1 VTSHL
6 LKLLAGPLTFI
17 LVSLA
22 PLGGMERPGQ
32 LVLATFLWEIVWWV
46 TQPVPWAA
54 TALLPL
60 LILPSLG
67 VLNITDTAAL
77 FGQTVFF
84 WIMGLALFGY
94 AMEKHGLAKRFAIR
108 LLTVRV
114 VGNSTLRLLFFYML
128 SAGIISMFVTDAGV
142 VAMMLPIGMSL
153 ISYIRSVGGT
163 EKIPAGRSNLG
174 NFIAIGTLYA
184 SIAGGMATIMGS
196 PPNIVAA
203 SLLER
208 LTGETISFF
217 RWMAIGVPI
226 FLANLIAFFF
236 VLRFLFPP
244 ELKEIPGGQEFLHQ
258 EARKLGRLN
267 TGEKNVIC
275 VFVVMVTLFVAPS
288 VAPFVLGAQHP
299 VTQWFQRGL
308 SIWTVP
314 PIVMFLLFAL
324 PSDVQSKKWT
334 LTWKDAVE
342 QTPWNAIMLCNG
354 AVAMTQALGQ
364 FGFVDFMK
372 DALTG
377 FGLTA
382 VSLPFITGFSVVFMT
397 EIASGVAVAAL
408 TGNIFIPAAAQVGY
422 NPVSLTIL
430 LAQVCIGKMF
440 PWSGAPAAMT
450 FASGE
455 TEIKN
460 MFKAALIV
468 DVFLVLITV
477 TIHLLFSRLI

>member
-1 VTSHL
+1 MKNHIF
-6 LKLLAGPLTFI
+6 KLLAGPLMF
-17 LVSLA
+17 LVVSSA
-22 PLGGMERPGQ
+22 PLGGMERSGQ

-46 TQPVPWAA
+46 AQPVPWAA

-77 FGQTVFF
+77 FGQTIFF

-108 LLTVRV
+108 LLTIRV
-114 VGNSTLRLLFFYML
+114 VGNSTNRLLFFYML

-142 VAMMLPIGMSL
+142 VAMMLPIGLSL
-153 ISYIRSVGGT
+153 LSYIRTLAGPGGLR
-163 EKIPAGRSNLG
+163 AGSNLG
-174 NFIAIGTLYA
+174 NFIAIGTLYS

-217 RWMAIGVPI
+217 RWMAIGLPV
-226 FLANLIAFFF
+226 FFANLVAFYF

-244 ELKEIPGGQEFLHQ
+244 ELKEIPGGQDFLHQ

-267 TGEKNVIC
+267 QGEKNVIA
-275 VFVVMVTLFVAPS
+275 VFAVMVILFVAPT
-288 VAPFVLGAQHP
+288 VAPFVLGPQDP
-299 VTQWFQRGL
+299 ISQWFQRGL

-324 PSDVQSKKWT
+324 PSDIANKTWT

-372 DALTG
+372 EALTG

-382 VSLPFITGFSVVFMT
+382 LTLPFITAVTVVSMT

-422 NPVSLTIL
+422 SSASLTIL
-430 LAQVCIGKMF
+430 LAQVAIGKMF

-477 TIHLLFSRLI
+477 TIHLLFSRFI